1 MKKTILI
8 PTDFSIESLTVLK
21 NVLSQSS
28 SDEKFDVILLHGV
41 HLTDSITDLLFLSKK
56 KIVNQF
62 ITNEFTE
69 ACSVLQNKYASKINS
84 IRKDIFTGFTQT
96 AFNNY
101 VEGNKIDQAFLP
113 TQHQWRLNK
122 RKSFDLVPFIQKSKL
137 SVEQVGWNANQNIPE
152 KGKVAEIFFNGVPSH
167 S

>member
-1 MKKTILI
+1 MKKTILL

-28 SDEKFDVILLHGV
+28 SDDKFDIILLHGV

-62 ITNEFTE
+62 ITNEFNE

-84 IRKDIFTGFTQT
+84 IRKDIFTGFTQA

-113 TQHQWRLNK
+113 TEHQWKLNK
-122 RKSFDLVPFIQKSKL
+122 RKSFDVVPFIQKSTL
-137 SVEQVGWNANQNIPE
+137 PIELVGWNSNQNIPE